1 VITLE
6 MLGIK
11 KPGSGIPAARL
22 NEVVGSVAK
31 VDIKSDS
38 LIRETDLVARAA

>member
-1 VITLE
+1 

-11 KPGSGIPAARL
+11 TRPGIPAARL

-31 VDIKSDS
+31 VDIQSDS
-38 LIRETDLVARAA
+38 LIRETDLVARPA